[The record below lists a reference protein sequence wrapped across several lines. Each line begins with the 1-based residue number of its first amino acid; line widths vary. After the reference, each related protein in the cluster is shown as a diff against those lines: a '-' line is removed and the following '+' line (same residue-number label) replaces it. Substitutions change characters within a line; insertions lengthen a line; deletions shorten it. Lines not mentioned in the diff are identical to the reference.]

1 MVGGGGGRGV
11 ARQLEEGP
19 ASNPA
24 SASGEVVPFPQGSKP
39 EVEEGPSWANVKVGA
54 KAINLGPIAL
64 PANGYIRNVCI
75 EVETTKAASGNTP
88 ELSEDGPWNIF
99 ELVKLT
105 EPNNAPLGLELSGY
119 QTFVANAYGV
129 YTGCPD
135 PRQNPSYSASATEPY
150 FMFRI
155 PVEIA
160 PNGLGS
166 LGNQSAS
173 AALRLFLRI
182 NPASTIYKKEPTEM
196 PELKINTYIELWGE
210 PPDMDLLDRP
220 VQQEPMFEGTCQM
233 WTAQN
238 QEVVAQ
244 GKNNLKFTQLG
255 AMIRTLAF
263 ICRNSSNER
272 SNKVF
277 PNPFQIQL
285 DNRTFRTASQK
296 WLIEQMRNRVS
307 QLKERDV
314 GVFVMHFSEGEQ
326 RLAGSN
332 EINSWLSTLNSTR
345 LELLGSSEAAGHID
359 MLTNFITVTA
369 TNPEERGLQVG
380 RGGFHPPVGETSVVA
395 A

>member
-1 MVGGGGGRGV
+1 M
-11 ARQLEEGP
+11 
-19 ASNPA
+19 
-24 SASGEVVPFPQGSKP
+24 
-39 EVEEGPSWANVKVGA
+39 
-54 KAINLGPIAL
+54 
-64 PANGYIRNVCI
+64 
-75 EVETTKAASGNTP
+75 
-88 ELSEDGPWNIF
+88 
-99 ELVKLT
+99 VKLT
-105 EPNNAPLGLELSGY
+105 EPNNAPLGLELSGF
-119 QTFVANAYGV
+119 QTFVANTYGV

-135 PRQNPSYSASATEPY
+135 PRQNPSYTATALEPY
-150 FMFRI
+150 FMYRI

-173 AALRLFLRI
+173 AALRLFLRV
-182 NPASTIYKKEPTEM
+182 NPASVFYKTGKEPSE
-196 PELKINTYIELWGE
+196 EAGEFKVNTYIELWGE

-238 QEVVAQ
+238 NEVVSQ
-244 GKNNLKFTQLG
+244 GKNNLKFAQLG
-255 AMIRTLAF
+255 AMVRTLAF
-263 ICRNSSNER
+263 ICRNSSGER
-272 SNKVF
+272 TDKVM

-296 WLIEQMRNRVS
+296 WLIEQMRDKVS
-307 QLKERDV
+307 QLKERDK

-326 RLAGSN
+326 RLGGSN

-345 LELLGSSEAAGHID
+345 LELLGSSSEAGKTD

-380 RGGFHPPVGETSVVA
+380 RGGFHPPVGETSIVA

>member
-1 MVGGGGGRGV
+1 V
-11 ARQLEEGP
+11 
-19 ASNPA
+19 
-24 SASGEVVPFPQGSKP
+24 KP
-39 EVEEGPSWANVKVGA
+39 GA
-54 KAINLGPIAL
+54 QAINLGPIAL

-75 EVETTKAASGNTP
+75 EVETTTKGKEGTP
-88 ELSEDGPWNIF
+88 EEALDYPWNFF

-135 PRQNPSYSASATEPY
+135 PRQNPSYSASLTEPY
-150 FMFRI
+150 FMYRI

-173 AALRLFLRI
+173 AALRLFLRV
-182 NPASTIYKKEPTEM
+182 NPASVIWKKESTVNPTF
-196 PELKINTYIELWGE
+196 KINTYIELWGE

-238 QEVVAQ
+238 NEAVSA

-255 AMIRTLAF
+255 AMVRTLAF
-263 ICRNSSNER
+263 ICRNAAGER
-272 SNKVF
+272 TDKVM

-296 WLIEQMRNRVS
+296 WLIEQMRDRVS
-307 QLKERDV
+307 QLKERDK

-326 RLAGSN
+326 RLGGSN

-345 LELLGSSEAAGHID
+345 LELLGSSSEAGKCD

-369 TNPEERGLQVG
+369 TNPEERTLQVG
-380 RGGFHPPVGETSVVA
+380 RGGFHPPVGESSVVA
-395 A
+395 Q

>member
-1 MVGGGGGRGV
+1 M
-11 ARQLEEGP
+11 
-19 ASNPA
+19 
-24 SASGEVVPFPQGSKP
+24 
-39 EVEEGPSWANVKVGA
+39 
-54 KAINLGPIAL
+54 
-64 PANGYIRNVCI
+64 
-75 EVETTKAASGNTP
+75 
-88 ELSEDGPWNIF
+88 
-99 ELVKLT
+99 VKLT
-105 EPNNAPLGLELSGY
+105 EPNNAPLGLELTGY

-135 PRQNPSYSASATEPY
+135 PRINPSYSNSLTEPY
-150 FMFRI
+150 FAVRI

-160 PNGLGS
+160 PDGLGS

-182 NPASTIYKKEPTEM
+182 NPASVMYKKEGTVNPTF
-196 PELKINTYIELWGE
+196 KINTYIELWGE
-210 PPDMDLLDRP
+210 PPEYDLLDRP
-220 VQQEPMFEGTCQM
+220 VQQEPLFEGTCQM

-238 QEVVAQ
+238 QEVVSK

-255 AMIRTLAF
+255 AMVRTLAF
-263 ICRNSSNER
+263 ICRNSSGER
-272 SNKVF
+272 KNGIF

-296 WLIEQMRNRVS
+296 YLKEQMRDMCS
-307 QLKERDV
+307 QIKEVDT
-314 GVFVMHFSEGEQ
+314 GVFVMHFSQGEQ

-345 LELLGSSEAAGHID
+345 LELLGNSEEEGKMD

-380 RGGFHPPVGETSVVA
+380 RGGFHPPIGETSAVA